1 MHFNG
6 FWGKIDPTSDS
17 AMFLIKSVNHLMH
30 LKDFIGNISA
40 SDTPRTKRAR
50 IHQGWWRAF
59 VLQQTPGQHPI
70 KKETTICNVLPDQTA
85 GYSNFIT
92 DSIGELAE
100 STAKAHNEAKNSAGI
115 MEINRLKTNLLSS
128 QTLCFNFFG
137 LLALD
142 HELGLKTIKAFF
154 PEITGFSCVKFEY
167 APSPKERYTNDNS
180 AFDVALEVSI
190 GDQMGLIGI
199 ECKYTEPF
207 SPQKYQKPNYEII
220 HNKSDNFL
228 ASPEV
233 LTGSAFNQ
241 LYRNQLIAE
250 ALLQAGDYKFVKTAL
265 FCAPDDTNAKNIG
278 DEFGKM
284 LKSSFTVIDFFE
296 YITAIQKLD
305 LTPTQRKNTMMLWA
319 RYMAHEL
326 SHAASQEY

>member
-1 MHFNG
+1 MF
-6 FWGKIDPTSDS
+6 FPKS
-17 AMFLIKSVNHLMH
+17 ANPFMH
-30 LKDFIGNISA
+30 LKNFIGNIST

-59 VLQQTPGQHPI
+59 VIQQTPGQHPI

-85 GYSNFIT
+85 DDPDYRNFIT
-92 DSIGELAE
+92 DSIGALAD
-100 STAKAHNEAKNSAGI
+100 STAKAHNEAKNSAGLI
-115 MEINRLKTNLLSS
+115 EINRLKTNLLSS
-128 QTLCFNFFG
+128 QPLCFNFFG

-142 HELGLKTIKAFF
+142 HELGLNTIKAFF
-154 PEITGFSCVKFEY
+154 PEITGFSGVKFEY
-167 APSPKERYTNDNS
+167 APSPKECYTNDNS

-207 SPQKYQKPNYEII
+207 SPQKYQKLDYEII

-228 ASPEV
+228 ASHEV

-250 ALLQAGDYKFVKTAL
+250 ALLQAGDYQFVKTAL

-278 DEFGKM
+278 DEFGNM

-326 SHAASQEY
+326 SHAASLEY